1 MASST
6 RVGRDGTCAR
16 PLVRIPTQSRYSIV
30 WDVNVTLDNYFRQ
43 WKDNNEL
50 SLKELSLK
58 TTALVALVTAQRVQS
73 LHKLDLDST
82 TQENGRI
89 TFKFDLLKQIRP
101 SVKSPIIELCA
112 YLENPKICVVKTLSH
127 NLERTVTKPHHAV
140 SASTIRR
147 WIKSML
153 KRAGV
158 DTSKFGA
165 HSVTLLFMRYSRSTR
180 AASSPAAKEAVV
192 PIMDILGTGGWSSER
207 TFARHYSVS
216 IKKEN
221 NFVEAIYNT

>member
-1 MASST
+1 MVLRENKNNACAGFGGANGECCGIFRTGLLTLPVQLCPHST
-6 RVGRDGTCAR
+6 ICPVGNHSLISR
-16 PLVRIPTQSRYSIV
+16 LVVSRPTQSRYSIV

-127 NLERTVTKPHHAV
+127 NLERTVTV
-140 SASTIRR
+140 I
-147 WIKSML
+147 
-153 KRAGV
+153 
-158 DTSKFGA
+158 
-165 HSVTLLFMRYSRSTR
+165 
-180 AASSPAAKEAVV
+180 
-192 PIMDILGTGGWSSER
+192 
-207 TFARHYSVS
+207 
-216 IKKEN
+216 
-221 NFVEAIYNT
+221 